1 MNLNLLKKIEL
12 FIDIAKIKKEY
23 ILNIIDLFINYEI
36 HLLSKQALSE
46 TFSINTKK
54 YLLKM
59 LNIETKFFLLMMY
72 HLI

>member
-36 HLLSKQALSE
+36 HLLSK
-46 TFSINTKK
+46 
-54 YLLKM
+54 
-59 LNIETKFFLLMMY
+59 
-72 HLI
+72 